1 MRHCTSEYDI
11 STASGTTLAGPDWPK
26 VPFGDLIKI
35 AFREHLI
42 SDPDHP
48 VMRRLQGLT

>member
-26 VPFGDLIKI
+26 VPFGDLIKPN
-35 AFREHLI
+35 LNTYG
-42 SDPDHP
+42 P
-48 VMRRLQGLT
+48 VWVDFGP